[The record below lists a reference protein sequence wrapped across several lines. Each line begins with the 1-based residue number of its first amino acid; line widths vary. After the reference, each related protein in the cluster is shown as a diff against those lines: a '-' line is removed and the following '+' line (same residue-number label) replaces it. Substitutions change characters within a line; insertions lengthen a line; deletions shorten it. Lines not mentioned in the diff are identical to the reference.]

1 MMSTP
6 EEHPPA
12 ALQTVDR
19 AGLGVSWG
27 VPFIVAAVAMILAG
41 VVIGFYTIK
50 GEPGQIAR
58 ACTRALLEW
67 RVSALHAG

>member
-1 MMSTP
+1 MACNT
-6 EEHPPA
+6 EERVPA
-12 ALQTVDR
+12 ALQSIDR

-50 GEPGQIAR
+50 GERPAI
-58 ACTRALLEW
+58 
-67 RVSALHAG
+67 ALHDMTLLT